1 MRQLGCEGDQKYV
14 EAISEQ
20 LKVRF
25 AYASTWSQ
33 RQSYAFL
40 CGRLVAEQALPLP
53 DWCRLFLPNLILLA
67 SDRVPNVRIAVAK
80 MLATHIACL
89 GEYSVYG
96 GFIVTRDKYIE
107 LFVDFFTISI
117 LQKEI

>member
-89 GEYSVYG
+89 GELRVE
-96 GFIVTRDKYIE
+96 FDLLK
-107 LFVDFFTISI
+107 
-117 LQKEI
+117 